1 MRSKMAEK
9 KNKRKKW
16 PVAVGIAGV
25 VALFATRRF
34 LSGRPQGGKDDR
46 ISSEIEE

>member
-25 VALFATRRF
+25 VVVAVAVT
-34 LSGRPQGGKDDR
+34 DT
-46 ISSEIEE
+46 

>member
-1 MRSKMAEK
+1 MAEK

-25 VALFATRRF
+25 VVVAAAVT
-34 LSGRPQGGKDDR
+34 DT
-46 ISSEIEE
+46 